1 MKWSNNSVTK
11 VKKLKIRL
19 ICEKPYFLFP
29 NLSNSRQTH
38 RQSGAIRIDVG
49 RSDDPCAAKQN
60 LREAI
65 FYIYLNIN
73 ILQDKQNNW
82 FCNILSTNPIS
93 NLHPPTIVD
102 LRRSEQLISFG
113 IFWLRRSSGRWL
125 SFYQYFAPLVLWSC
139 WKLNLDSWYC
149 YDWDVRTGLL
159 NIERQYN
166 TIHYI

>member
-1 MKWSNNSVTK
+1 
-11 VKKLKIRL
+11 
-19 ICEKPYFLFP
+19 
-29 NLSNSRQTH
+29 RQTH

-113 IFWLRRSSGRWL
+113 IF
-125 SFYQYFAPLVLWSC
+125 
-139 WKLNLDSWYC
+139 
-149 YDWDVRTGLL
+149 
-159 NIERQYN
+159 
-166 TIHYI
+166 